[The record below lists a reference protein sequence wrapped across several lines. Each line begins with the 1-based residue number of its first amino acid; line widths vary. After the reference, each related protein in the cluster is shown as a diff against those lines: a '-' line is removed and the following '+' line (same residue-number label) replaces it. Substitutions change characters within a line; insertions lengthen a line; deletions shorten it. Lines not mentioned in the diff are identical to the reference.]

1 MCTTGSLFLLA
12 DKKCPW
18 TGLISI
24 RGRIL
29 TGKVVSTKMSRTIII
44 RREYLHYV
52 PKYNRYERRHSKLP
66 VHVSPAFRVNVGD
79 EVVVGQCRPLSK
91 TVKFNLLKIA
101 RSAAEKQEK
110 TFGKF

>member
-1 MCTTGSLFLLA
+1 M
-12 DKKCPW
+12 
-18 TGLISI
+18 SI

-29 TGKVVSTKMSRTIII
+29 SGRVISTKMQRTIII

-52 PKYNRYERRHSKLP
+52 PKYNRYERRHSNLP
-66 VHVSPAFRVNVGD
+66 VHVSPAFRVALGD

-91 TVKFNLLKIA
+91 TVTFNLLKVV